1 MSFFESL
8 LDALSNKD
16 YSDGVKCPVCNA
28 CAYWDEDEARWV
40 CSSCGYEIH
49 GDQLQLDKH
58 GNVEKTLE
66 IDWYCDECGAYLND
80 QLNFNP
86 YDNEWT
92 CTECGY
98 VNDITKDNVW

>member
-28 CAYWDEDEARWV
+28 CAYWDEDEALWV

-49 GDQLQLDKH
+49 G
-58 GNVEKTLE
+58 
-66 IDWYCDECGAYLND
+66 I
-80 QLNFNP
+80 
-86 YDNEWT
+86 
-92 CTECGY
+92 GY
-98 VNDITKDNVW
+98 VIIVVFRK